1 MCHTQSNH
9 LIILPVYDLASDTH
23 QGIFEAF
30 GDAWKNIILK
40 KESQTFLIY
49 LNCSFIN

>member
-1 MCHTQSNH
+1 MCHTQSNQ

-30 GDAWKNIILK
+30 GDVWQNITLQ
-40 KESQTFLIY
+40 KESQTVLIY